1 VEIIFQLLI
10 DALLLAGYYALLSSG
25 FSLMWGV
32 SGIINLAYGSFVLV
46 GAYLVYTFHL
56 FGISLFLAF
65 PLTVVLGLI
74 SGVILQSLLINR
86 LMNYEPFTLLVLT
99 FGFDILL
106 SNLLNFFFK
115 ADVRSLTLEGLSGSI
130 FVSHFIVPYNKLLVF
145 LLSFLAILALQ
156 LYIKGTWTGKA
167 IRAVSFDRVG
177 AELCGINPGK
187 IYAIST
193 SLATALAMLSGG
205 FYALLQGFTPFD
217 SGGITLKAFFVCVVG
232 GLGNVHGLLL
242 GSLVLALSEVF
253 SGFYL
258 GEGWKVVISL
268 VILVLFLLWRPQGV
282 ADVKYA

>member
-1 VEIIFQLLI
+1 VGGLWDHKLGLWLLCPSWC
-10 DALLLAGYYALLSSG
+10 LLGLYLSP
-25 FSLMWGV
+25 
-32 SGIINLAYGSFVLV
+32 
-46 GAYLVYTFHL
+46 

-115 ADVRSLTLEGLSGSI
+115 ADVRSLTLESLSGSL

-217 SGGITLKAFFVCVVG
+217 SGGITPKGILRVCGGWFRKCSWSFVGKPCPCP
-232 GLGNVHGLLL
+232 
-242 GSLVLALSEVF
+242 F
-253 SGFYL
+253 
-258 GEGWKVVISL
+258 
-268 VILVLFLLWRPQGV
+268 
-282 ADVKYA
+282 